1 VGGPARLGPKARDE
15 TVGPAPR
22 RIDSQ
27 AHHRSAWLP
36 DRFGRCRFRH
46 RPRQGLG
53 TAWVGGRSRPLSHES
68 KLPGRRERHPLI
80 LQRALTP
87 AFRDL
92 YFNRE
97 PLRSTGPGIYSLVET
112 GQPHRVGGPPFTARL
127 RVNAALHSTD
137 HQGLRLAWLL
147 A

>member
-1 VGGPARLGPKARDE
+1 MGGPARLGPKARDE

-36 DRFGRCRFRH
+36 GRFGRCRFRH

-53 TAWVGGRSRPLSHES
+53 TAWLGGRFRPLSHES
-68 KLPGRRERHPLI
+68 KLLGRRERHLLI

-92 YFNRE
+92 YLIRK
-97 PLRSTGPGIYSLVET
+97 PHRSTGPGTFDLAVSN
-112 GQPHRVGGPPFTARL
+112 QPHRLGAPAFTVRL
-127 RVNAALHSTD
+127 LVNAAPPLTDRPGLHRFS
-137 HQGLRLAWLL
+137 LIA
-147 A
+147 